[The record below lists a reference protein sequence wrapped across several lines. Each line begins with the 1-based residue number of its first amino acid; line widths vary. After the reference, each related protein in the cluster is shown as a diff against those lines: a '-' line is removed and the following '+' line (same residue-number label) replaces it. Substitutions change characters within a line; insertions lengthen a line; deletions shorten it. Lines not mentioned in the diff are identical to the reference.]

1 MGGGG
6 WKLVV
11 GVWLCCTASYNVPVL
26 CCSLQVWGDL
36 AELLRHS
43 LLPLLRRGKTKIVL
57 Y

>member
-6 WKLVV
+6 
-11 GVWLCCTASYNVPVL
+11 VWFTASEQLQCLSYL
-26 CCSLQVWGDL
+26 ILQVWGDL

-43 LLPLLRRGKTKIVL
+43 LLPLLRKGRTKIML

>member
-1 MGGGG
+1 MGGAG

-11 GVWLCCTASYNVPVL
+11 GVWLCCTTSYNVPVL